1 MKNIGLKIKERRKE
15 LGISQTELAEK
26 LGIKK
31 STLSQYESGDINI
44 PIQKLIILSTILEVT
59 PNYFLGFE
67 NEMEVV
73 GMSEKYEIYE
83 KCLEKRIPVLIKTEA
98 DGDKYKDFIYPI
110 LKNNINDIIILDIN
124 GKAFS
129 ETERYRKLNLKS
141 NIKKID
147 LFEEISDSFNPF
159 SYLTLKN
166 VYSFIDNLVANCL
179 GVENKEKNNFLISV
193 IAYLFF
199 TNRLN
204 KTNSEITFSMVY
216 DFIEKMGTKENIVK
230 EFEIMNTKKY
240 FTDRTLF
247 KNLGIIDITD
257 NEEKNKIINL
267 GFIPEYYYLNEKLI
281 KLKEE
286 KLTELKKDILL
297 DLKIFTNEKVR
308 TNTMKD
314 EINISELREK
324 NRIEPTT
331 IYFIV
336 DEEKINEIAP
346 IVRMFYTIVF
356 YENTLERTGL
366 DYSKYSPKDKRQ
378 KGKFLVIIADD
389 LHKFGN
395 NITFEKVIG
404 FVGGYGIKVFVIS
417 DEDKIKSIYGDKN
430 CILANCQDIINLQKN
445 KIEYYDYQLGIGRF
459 KETYTKSNIIRKR
472 IN

>member
-1 MKNIGLKIKERRKE
+1 M
-15 LGISQTELAEK
+15 
-26 LGIKK
+26 
-31 STLSQYESGDINI
+31 
-44 PIQKLIILSTILEVT
+44 
-59 PNYFLGFE
+59 
-67 NEMEVV
+67 
-73 GMSEKYEIYE
+73 
-83 KCLEKRIPVLIKTEA
+83 
-98 DGDKYKDFIYPI
+98 
-110 LKNNINDIIILDIN
+110 DIN

-141 NIKKID
+141 DIKKID

-166 VYSFIDNLVANCL
+166 VYSFIDNLVVNCL

-199 TNRLN
+199 TNRLD
-204 KTNSEITFSMVY
+204 KTYSEITFSMVY

-247 KNLGIIDITD
+247 KNLGIIDITN

-286 KLTELKKDILL
+286 KLTELKKDILS

-314 EINISELREK
+314 EINISALREK

-356 YENTLERTGL
+356 YENTLEITGL

-417 DEDKIKSIYGDKN
+417 LYVIKLKLKN
-430 CILANCQDIINLQKN
+430 ELFIL
-445 KIEYYDYQLGIGRF
+445 
-459 KETYTKSNIIRKR
+459 
-472 IN
+472 